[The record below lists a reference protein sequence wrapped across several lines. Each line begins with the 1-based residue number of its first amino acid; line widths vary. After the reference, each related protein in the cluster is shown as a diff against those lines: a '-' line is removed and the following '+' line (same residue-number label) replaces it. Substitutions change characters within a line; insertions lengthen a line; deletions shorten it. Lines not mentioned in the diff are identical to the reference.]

1 MTTGS
6 FMPLWFGAA
15 LVAGVL
21 VLAYP
26 APLWVR
32 GLVTA
37 VAVVIAVS
45 AALYTTLPREG
56 DY

>member
-1 MTTGS
+1 MTAGS
-6 FMPLWFGAA
+6 YMPLWFGTA
-15 LVAGVL
+15 LVGGVL

-32 GLVTA
+32 GLGSA
-37 VAVVIAVS
+37 VAAVIAVS
-45 AALYTTLPREG
+45 AALYTTLPRGG